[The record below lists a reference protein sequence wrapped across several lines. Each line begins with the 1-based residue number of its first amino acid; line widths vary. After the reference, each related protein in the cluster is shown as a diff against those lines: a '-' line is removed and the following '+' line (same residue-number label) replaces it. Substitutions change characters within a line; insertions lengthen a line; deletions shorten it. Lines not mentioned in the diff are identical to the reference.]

1 MQNRHKN
8 IFITGGGGYVGSKL
22 VTDLVNKGYRV
33 TVYDLMIFE
42 KKLFFNKKKI
52 NLVIGDIRNID
63 LLKKSIKNHDV
74 FIHLACI
81 SNDPSFDKDI
91 KKSKD
96 INYNCFEPIV
106 KLAKKS
112 GISKFIFASSSSV
125 YGLKKN
131 LEVTENLKLEPLT
144 LYSKYKAECET
155 ILNNYSSSDFTVSV
169 LRPATV
175 CGYSKRQ
182 RLDVVVNL
190 MTNLAFNQRKIKIF
204 GGNQL
209 RPNIHI
215 NDISSAFIALI
226 EADNHLINQEIFNV
240 GSVNYK
246 VLDIAKIIKKIIGED
261 VEIESFS
268 SDDNRSYH
276 INSEKI
282 KKVLKFTP
290 SFTVEDAVKDL
301 KSAFESGL
309 IPNSLK
315 DKKYFNVKNIE
326 NF

>member
-1 MQNRHKN
+1 MQNRLKN

-22 VTDLVNKGYRV
+22 ATDLVNKGYSV

-42 KKLFFNKKKI
+42 KKLFFNNKKI

-91 KKSKD
+91 KKSKE
-96 INYNCFEPIV
+96 INYDCFEPIV
-106 KLAKKS
+106 KLTKKF
-112 GISKFIFASSSSV
+112 GIQKFIFASSSSV

-131 LEVTENLKLEPLT
+131 VEVTEDLKLEPLT

-155 ILNNYSSSDFTVSV
+155 ILNNYSSKDFIVSV
-169 LRPATV
+169 IRPATV

-182 RLDVVVNL
+182 RLDVIVNL
-190 MTNLAFNQRKIKIF
+190 MTNLAFHQRKIKIF

-215 NDISSAFIALI
+215 NDISSAFIAII
-226 EADNHLINQEIFNV
+226 EANDNKVNKEVFNA
-240 GSVNYK
+240 GSYNFK
-246 VLDIAKIIKKIIGED
+246 VIDLAKIIKKIIGD
-261 VEIESFS
+261 DVKVEIIS
-268 SDDNRSYH
+268 SKDNRSYH

-282 KKVLKFTP
+282 EKILKFIP

-301 KSAFESGL
+301 KSAFESNL
-309 IPNSLK
+309 IPNSLR
-315 DKKYFNVKNIE
+315 DKKYFNVENIE
-326 NF
+326 KF